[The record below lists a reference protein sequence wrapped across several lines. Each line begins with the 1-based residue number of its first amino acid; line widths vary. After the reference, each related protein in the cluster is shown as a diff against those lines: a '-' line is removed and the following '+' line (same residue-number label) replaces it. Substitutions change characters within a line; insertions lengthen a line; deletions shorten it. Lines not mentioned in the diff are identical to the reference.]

1 MDVKALAKSKRAHS
15 NHHSKKHNPH
25 QASKA
30 ISIASDSKKP
40 TGKQAKG
47 KPPQSHVSKP
57 LPSNWERYDEN
68 LDLISEEAQPSS
80 SQPTEFVVPKS
91 KGADYAHIISEAKDQ
106 SRASYSS
113 DVLPLFDDVIN
124 GMSFAFDLIWIL
136 VQCFLLPRGQNILSW
151 IADDDFDF
159 EDKPSTSVEAPFL
172 LLNLNALAEQLAK
185 AKLSD
190 RCFIEPDLL
199 PLELLD
205 DELQACDEDKHDPQ
219 THTSAAETDSR
230 ASSLGYNQEFSKNVQ
245 QYREPASSS
254 VTVARNI
261 PVQTSEEGLKPL
273 NQNKDEIFQSQETD
287 RSISAK
293 SISER
298 IINSTTRNS
307 SIFQASNAEAELDM
321 LLSSFNETRVLESPS
336 ASSSIEIPSI
346 GAVPS
351 EIVKNGTHMMKSA
364 IIDDDIDN
372 LLEET
377 SVLTKIEDI
386 RLSNEVKASAD
397 VISSTLN
404 PSSKSKLLDDFDSW
418 LDTI

>member
-106 SRASYSS
+106 SRANYSS
-113 DVLPLFDDVIN
+113 DVFPLFDDVIN
-124 GMSFAFDLIWIL
+124 DFTQDFGPM
-136 VQCFLLPRGQNILSW
+136 LLAAKGQNILSW

-172 LLNLNALAEQLAK
+172 SLNLNALAEQLAK

-219 THTSAAETDSR
+219 TRTSAAETDSR
-230 ASSLGYNQEFSKNVQ
+230 ASSLSYNQEFSKNVQ

-273 NQNKDEIFQSQETD
+273 NQSKDEIFQSQETD

-298 IINSTTRNS
+298 IINSTARNS
-307 SIFQASNAEAELDM
+307 SMFQASNAEAELDM
-321 LLSSFNETRVLESPS
+321 LLSSFNQTSVLESPS
-336 ASSSIEIPSI
+336 VSSSSIEIPSI

-351 EIVKNGTHMMKSA
+351 EIVKNGTRMMKSA

-377 SVLTKIEDI
+377 SVLTKIEDM

>member
-106 SRASYSS
+106 SRANYSS
-113 DVLPLFDDVIN
+113 DVFPLFDDVIN
-124 GMSFAFDLIWIL
+124 DFTQDFGPM
-136 VQCFLLPRGQNILSW
+136 LLAAKGQNILSW

-172 LLNLNALAEQLAK
+172 SLNLNALAEQLAK

-298 IINSTTRNS
+298 IINSTARNS

>member
-30 ISIASDSKKP
+30 ISIASDK
-40 TGKQAKG
+40 
-47 KPPQSHVSKP
+47 
-57 LPSNWERYDEN
+57 
-68 LDLISEEAQPSS
+68 AQPSS
-80 SQPTEFVVPKS
+80 SQPTEFVVTKS

-106 SRASYSS
+106 SRANYSS
-113 DVLPLFDDVIN
+113 DVIPLFDDVIN
-124 GMSFAFDLIWIL
+124 DFTQDFGPM
-136 VQCFLLPRGQNILSW
+136 LLAAKGQNILSW
-151 IADDDFDF
+151 IADDDFEF

-172 LLNLNALAEQLAK
+172 SLNLNALAEQLAK

-245 QYREPASSS
+245 QYREPTSSA

-298 IINSTTRNS
+298 IINSTARNS
-307 SIFQASNAEAELDM
+307 STFQASNAEAELDM
-321 LLSSFNETRVLESPS
+321 LLSSFNETSVLESPS
-336 ASSSIEIPSI
+336 ASSSIEIPST

-377 SVLTKIEDI
+377 SILTKIEDMQ
-386 RLSNEVKASAD
+386 LSNEVKASAD